1 MLSYLHL
8 LTEENRARKPPI
20 ADNTD
25 RQKGQLMKLKMK
37 EGKLTSTQ
45 KVAKSKLKGPTQA
58 NIPEMAGVSMPS
70 PISMHIPNIAMKSS
84 TLLAIKLLSQN
95 LPNLLGFF
103 DWLT

>member
-1 MLSYLHL
+1 M
-8 LTEENRARKPPI
+8 R
-20 ADNTD
+20 
-25 RQKGQLMKLKMK
+25 
-37 EGKLTSTQ
+37 TQ
-45 KVAKSKLKGPTQA
+45 KDAESKLDGPTQA

-95 LPNLLGFF
+95 LPSLLGFF